1 MLTPRGSVRGPGRLR
16 PLGSSRHCTK
26 TPVALDPVPFRFLAA
41 NLLGQGVVQ
50 LLLRI
55 TAVPGHTDELLQALR
70 SVMRSVQVD
79 GACSDAHLLADL
91 DDRNAL
97 WYWEDW
103 TALDAFERH
112 MRSERFARLLS
123 IIETS
128 STLPLLECRMVA
140 ETRGLEYLAAV
151 RGVQLRDDGATAAG

>member
-1 MLTPRGSVRGPGRLR
+1 MP
-16 PLGSSRHCTK
+16 H
-26 TPVALDPVPFRFLAA
+26 
-41 NLLGQGVVQ
+41 VVQ

-55 TAVPGHTDELLQALR
+55 TAVPGHTDDLLQALR
-70 SVMRSVQVD
+70 SVMRNVQVD

-91 DDRNAL
+91 DDGNAL

-128 STLPLLECRMVA
+128 STLPLLECRVVA

-151 RGVQLRDDGATAAG
+151 RGVQLRDDAQQPQADVNP